1 MSIQAHTPAQLQQH
15 VQDQLASLG
24 LSVKPQ
30 QVERLA
36 KALARLSPV
45 ADMPVPEADRD
56 VLAVLERCRHA

>member
-1 MSIQAHTPAQLQQH
+1 MSIQALRPAQLQQQ

-24 LSVKPQ
+24 LAVKPQ
-30 QVERLA
+30 QAERLA

-45 ADMPVPEADRD
+45 ADIPVPEADRD